1 MLIVGIRRIGLVPVP
16 LFGLSPQSKILIC
29 ACLQTTTEHTTEN
42 RETGDSTPYLHAG
55 YWRRHA
61 GDGRGVEGDDAAVSP
76 SPVVRRCLL
85 FRALGLLPRQLVAAA
100 PEMEEG
106 PRGTMPL
113 YPPSPVACRRLL
125 FCALGRSSLDSL
137 LPGSYV
143 CAWVAR
149 AMLALDD
156 DGQASDRSAH
166 VVEIGNIE
174 VGLGSWAASEVGHYR
189 IMTSI
194 YRHTI

>member
-1 MLIVGIRRIGLVPVP
+1 MRR
-16 LFGLSPQSKILIC
+16 
-29 ACLQTTTEHTTEN
+29 
-42 RETGDSTPYLHAG
+42 R
-55 YWRRHA
+55 
-61 GDGRGVEGDDAAVSP
+61 
-76 SPVVRRCLL
+76 LL

-100 PEMEEG
+100 PEMEEW

-113 YPPSPVACRRLL
+113 YPPSPVARRRVL
-125 FCALGRSSLDSL
+125 FLRARAL
-137 LPGSYV
+137 LPRQLVAWFVRVYCLGCARYVGSG
-143 CAWVAR
+143 R
-149 AMLALDD
+149 AMTAKP
-156 DGQASDRSAH
+156 DRSAH